1 MIDIP
6 GGFPTVVI
14 YINFSKAFDVMQHD
28 KLFVKLQAIGIGG
41 KILEWIENLFNERT
55 FQTKVNDF
63 SFGHL

>member
-41 KILEWIENLFNERT
+41 KILE
-55 FQTKVNDF
+55 
-63 SFGHL
+63 